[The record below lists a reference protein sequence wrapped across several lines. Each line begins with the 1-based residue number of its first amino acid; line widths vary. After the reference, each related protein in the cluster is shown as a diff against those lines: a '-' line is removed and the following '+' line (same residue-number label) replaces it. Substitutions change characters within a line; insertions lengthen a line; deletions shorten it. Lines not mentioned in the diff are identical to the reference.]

1 MKLEKAARNVAATH
15 CCEGGWGS
23 KWSKESDVLS
33 LRRRVCE
40 LFVGGWLERGWELLT
55 GRVSLAGSSQA
66 KVPRVPEMQPRTYRG
81 RHF

>member
-1 MKLEKAARNVAATH
+1 MLQLRTAVMEA
-15 CCEGGWGS
+15 GGQSGP
-23 KWSKESDVLS
+23 KSDMLS